1 MGDFCFFFSSDIS
14 NMTSLKLFF
23 RFLSVILKVKS
34 TYMSKAIT
42 YTKTYGPLKLVK
54 ALMRK

>member
-1 MGDFCFFFSSDIS
+1 MGDFCFFFSSDTS
-14 NMTSLKLFF
+14 NMTSLKLFL

-54 ALMRK
+54 P